1 MTLLGVII
9 INKFE
14 KEKRRKN
21 FLLLAFILL
30 CISLIVDLRL
40 RPIIKT
46 VASNKAQTISIHA
59 INEAV
64 LQELDESNTKCSDL
78 VLIEKADDGRIV
90 ALTTNSRVINQLK
103 SKISVA
109 IQDRLSQSEINRA
122 SIPLGTLLG
131 AEILSGWGPSI
142 PLKISISGSVVT
154 EFTSSFCD
162 AGINQTKH
170 QIYLNIHTKISALIP
185 GYPSDTNVDTNIE
198 IAETIIVGSV
208 PNVYATGGNSELH
221 RAEALERSGK

>member
-1 MTLLGVII
+1 MFVLFCIPII
-9 INKFE
+9 I
-14 KEKRRKN
+14 
-21 FLLLAFILL
+21 
-30 CISLIVDLRL
+30 DLRL

-46 VASNKAQTISIHA
+46 VASNKAQTVSIHA

-64 LQELDESNTKCSDL
+64 LQELDDSNIKCSDL
-78 VLIEKADDGRIV
+78 VVIERADDGKII
-90 ALTTNSRVINQLK
+90 ALTTNSRLVNQLK

-109 IQDRLSQSEINRA
+109 IQEKLSQSETNEM
-122 SIPLGTLLG
+122 SIPLGTLFG

-170 QIYLNIHTKISALIP
+170 QIYLNIHTKINALVP
-185 GYPSDTNVDTNIE
+185 GYPAATNVDTNIE
-198 IAETIIVGSV
+198 VAETIIVGNV
-208 PNVYATGGNSELH
+208 PNVYATGENSQLH
-221 RAEALERSGK
+221 RAEQLSHSNK